1 MTILAHQAGITP
13 AGPRL
18 WWERRLFV
26 ALLMA
31 LAAIPL
37 VYPPNPPLVDIFG
50 HMGRYRVQLD
60 LAHSPALQQFY
71 QFKWAAI
78 GNLGVD
84 LLVEPLGR
92 LLGLEQAVKLI
103 ILAIPPLTVGGFL
116 WVAREVHHRL
126 PPTAIFALPFVYSF
140 PFLFGFANFTLAMA
154 LAMLAFALWLRLGE
168 RDHLVLRSILFVPI
182 SVIVFFTHAFGWG
195 TLGLLCFS
203 AEAVRLHDRGARWFT
218 AAWKAALHASVMAPP
233 ILFMLLWRSGQ
244 SVQMTYGWF
253 DWKMKWIWVYSALRD
268 RWKWFD
274 IGTVGLLLCV
284 LVFAAA
290 HRRLEYSRNLAFS
303 ALVLFAAFLIL
314 PWTIF
319 GSAYAD
325 MRLLPYIMALALLAI
340 RFKGRTPYNFG
351 RTIALLALAVF
362 GARLT
367 GTSASLAIAADDQR
381 ARLEALDHVPFGA
394 RLVHLSGQTCDQQWP
409 LPRNSHLGAMAIVR
423 RQAFSNDQWS
433 IEGANLLSVH
443 YQQGV
448 PFLSDP
454 SQIVRPAECARGR
467 VLPVDTALAAIPRNA
482 FDYLWLIDVPPHD
495 PRNLEGMQLIWRGPG
510 SLLYA
515 IGKSGKPPHS

>member
-1 MTILAHQAGITP
+1 MTILAHEAGVTP

-26 ALLMA
+26 VLLMA
-31 LAAIPL
+31 VTAIPL
-37 VYPPNPPLVDIFG
+37 AYPQNPPLVDIFG

-60 LAHSPALQQFY
+60 LAHSPALQQFFD
-71 QFKWAAI
+71 FKWAAI

-92 LLGLEQAVKLI
+92 LIGLEPAVKLI
-103 ILAIPPLTVGGFL
+103 ILAIPTLTVAGFL

-126 PPTAIFALPFVYSF
+126 PPTAIFALPLAFSF

-168 RDHLVLRSILFVPI
+168 RDHEGLRAILFVPI
-182 SVIVFFTHAFGWG
+182 SFIVFFTHAFGWG

-203 AEAVRLHDRGARWFT
+203 AEAVRQHDRGSRWF
-218 AAWKAALHASVMAPP
+218 AAGSKAALHASVMALP

-253 DWKMKWIWVYSALRD
+253 DWKMKWEWVYSALRD

-274 IGTVGLLLCV
+274 IGTVALLGCV
-284 LVFAAA
+284 LVYAAV
-290 HRRLEYSRNLAFS
+290 HRRLEFSRNLAFS
-303 ALVLFAAFLIL
+303 VLVLFVAFLIL

-325 MRLLPYIMALALLAI
+325 MRILPYILALSLLAI
-340 RFKGRTPYNFG
+340 RFKGRTPYYFG
-351 RTIALLALAVF
+351 RSLAVLALLVF
-362 GARLT
+362 GMRLA
-367 GTSASLAIAADDQR
+367 GTTASLAIAANDHQ
-381 ARLEALDHVPFGA
+381 AKLQALDHVPVGA
-394 RLVHLSGQTCDQQWP
+394 RIVHLSGQRCDDLWA

-443 YQQGV
+443 YPEGW
-448 PFLSDP
+448 PFLADP
-454 SQIVRPAECARGR
+454 SQIVRPRECATRR
-467 VLPVDTALAAIPRNA
+467 VVPVNVALAAIPRQA
-482 FDYLWLIDVPPHD
+482 FDYLWLIDVPPYD
-495 PRNLEGMQLIWRGPG
+495 ERRLKGMRLIWRGPG

-515 IGKSGKPPHS
+515 IGKTGDQPKP